1 MAEPFLGEIQ
11 SFAINKTPD
20 GWAPCDGRLL
30 SINDYQALFALI
42 GTTYGGDGQTTFG
55 LPDLQ
60 GRIPVGQGHGPGLE
74 NYTLGQ
80 KGGEEQVTLQ
90 PDHLP
95 THTHAVEASVDFGIA
110 KAPQNH
116 VICDDVNYSTYG
128 FDSEHPNL
136 VDMHPEAIG
145 ASGGGQ
151 EHYNMQPF
159 CVIRYFIALEG
170 IVPTASEKEA
180 L

>member
-1 MAEPFLGEIQ
+1 MAEPFLGEIR

-30 SINDYQALFALI
+30 KITDYPDLFSLL
-42 GTTYGGDGQTTFG
+42 GTTYGGDGVTTFG

-80 KGGEEQVTLQ
+80 KGGAEQVTLQ
-90 PDHLP
+90 PDCLSA
-95 THTHAVEASVDFGIA
+95 HTHAVEASVDFGVA

-116 VICDDVNYSTYG
+116 VICDDVSYSTYG
-128 FDSEHPNL
+128 FDPAQPRL
-136 VDMHPEAIG
+136 VDMHPEAVSE
-145 ASGGGQ
+145 SGGGQ
-151 EHYNMQPF
+151 AHYNMQPF

-170 IVPTASEKEA
+170 TMPTASEREE
-180 L
+180 